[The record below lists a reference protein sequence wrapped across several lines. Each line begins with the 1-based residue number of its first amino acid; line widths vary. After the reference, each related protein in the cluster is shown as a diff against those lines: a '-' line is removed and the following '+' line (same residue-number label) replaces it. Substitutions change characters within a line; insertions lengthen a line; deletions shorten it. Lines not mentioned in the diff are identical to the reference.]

1 MTVLIVLLIIAAV
14 LIILLNI
21 PVKAVLDYNDKLD
34 FKVKYLFFT
43 IYPRKKK
50 PEKPK
55 KKSVTSDKTEYRT
68 EKASDSEAAADKPER
83 TSADDLSDEDDD
95 IDDDS
100 EEFFDPDGDKKEKSG
115 LSAVFD
121 KIEEYKP
128 LVRPVWEPLKKL
140 LKTMKITGVDINII
154 AADEDAYEAAM
165 LYGNMNTIVYNVLA
179 LTKLMF
185 KVKIKSVNIGC
196 RFNYPKTYCKISF
209 KAELTPAR
217 IIACAAVLLYAY
229 YKFTRNKVNTKE
241 NENGH

>member
-43 IYPRKKK
+43 IYPRNEK
-50 PEKPK
+50 PEY
-55 KKSVTSDKTEYRT
+55 KSLTSDNNDDKR
-68 EKASDSEAAADKPER
+68 EKSTDSEAAADKPEC

-95 IDDDS
+95 IDDES

>member
-50 PEKPK
+50 PEK
-55 KKSVTSDKTEYRT
+55 KSVTSDKTEDRT
-68 EKASDSEAAADKPER
+68 EKALDSETAADKPES
-83 TSADDLSDEDDD
+83 TSADDPSDEDDD
-95 IDDDS
+95 IDDES
-100 EEFFDPDGDKKEKSG
+100 EEFFDPDDDKKEKSG

-140 LKTMKITGVDINII
+140 PKTMKITGVDINII

>member
-21 PVKAVLDYNDKLD
+21 PVKAVLDYNDKFDL
-34 FKVKYLFFT
+34 KVKYLFFT
-43 IYPRKKK
+43 IYPRKKR
-50 PEKPK
+50 KPK
-55 KKSVTSDKTEYRT
+55 KLEKKSERSDVSEDRS
-68 EKASDSEAAADKPER
+68 EKSSEADDDPEKS
-83 TSADDLSDEDDD
+83 SADDQNDEDDD
-95 IDDDS
+95 LDDES
-100 EEFFDPDGDKKEKSG
+100 EEFFDPDSDKKEKGG

-128 LVRPVWEPLKKL
+128 LVKSAWKPLKKL

-154 AADEDAYEAAM
+154 AADEDAYEAAI
-165 LYGNMNTIVYNVLA
+165 LYGNMNTLVYNVLA

-185 KVKIKSVNIGC
+185 KVKVKSVNIGC

-229 YKFTRNKVNTKE
+229 YQFTRNKVNTKE